1 MQNITSTDGLKH
13 AIHLLEVKQ
22 DIIGLRLKEQ
32 FYLTCENLKP
42 ANLLKS
48 TLTNLSSAPNL
59 LDTLLSTSIGLATGY
74 LSRKIVVGTSRNIF
88 RKLIGSGLQ
97 LGITNIVAQHPEAV
111 KSFGWFIVH
120 HFLHKKIGTP
130 TSSDK

>member
-1 MQNITSTDGLKH
+1 LINI
-13 AIHLLEVKQ
+13 
-22 DIIGLRLKEQ
+22 
-32 FYLTCENLKP
+32 
-42 ANLLKS
+42 
-48 TLTNLSSAPNL
+48 SSSPNL

-111 KSFGWFIVH
+111 KSFGWFILH
-120 HFLHKKIGTP
+120 HFLHKKKGTLK
-130 TSSDK
+130 SRDK